1 MERIEIENHDI
12 IKQQPNWV
20 MDFLESIQISQNNEN
35 MALMNMTALK
45 IEEVQENLFLE
56 IVLQQSDN
64 YKKEALDFSQGKSK
78 DYPYFESSINFR
90 LWLNNQLIKFS
101 WEENLLSS
109 TDNEE
114 SRLKTAVE
122 GICLKGEVKIIESLA
137 KKTKFGTEKEE
148 KEELEFSN
156 YSQTLAHFIKE
167 LLLYKDSWQQ
177 HFFKDKLKF
186 SWKPYLTEP
195 EDLVLRLSFEEYV
208 AKQFGSSFLTDDLK
222 ELPKLIYGQLLEYSE
237 KDLSK
242 FQLLKKE
249 LFEYKRLE
257 EKWPKDMLEVVLKY
271 YDKNFASPLHEFDEQ
286 IIFISMRYY
295 EFPFLPELTSN
306 HCFFDEIGKIR
317 PDLTIGDF
325 GGFFD
330 EFFEWKEWVQD
341 V

>member
-20 MDFLESIQISQNNEN
+20 KDFLESIQISQNKEN
-35 MALMNMTALK
+35 MALMNMTAIK

-56 IVLQQSDN
+56 IVLQQSEN
-64 YKKEALDFSQGKSK
+64 YEQEILGFSRGNSK
-78 DYPYFESSINFR
+78 DYPYFESSINLR
-90 LWLNNQLIKFS
+90 LWHNKQLIKFS
-101 WEENLLSS
+101 WEENILSNK
-109 TDNEE
+109 DIEDR
-114 SRLKTAVE
+114 RLKTTIE
-122 GICLKGEVKIIESLA
+122 GICLKGEVKIIESL
-137 KKTKFGTEKEE
+137 TEQIKFGNDKGE
-148 KEELEFSN
+148 KEELKFSN
-156 YSQTLAHFIKE
+156 YSQALAHFIKE
-167 LLLYKDSWQQ
+167 LLLYQDSWQH
-177 HFFKDKLKF
+177 HFFKDKLNVF
-186 SWKPYLTEP
+186 WKPYLSGP
-195 EDLVLRLSFEEYV
+195 KDLVLRYSFQEYV
-208 AKQFGSSFLTDDLK
+208 LKQFGSSFLTNDIQD
-222 ELPKLIYGQLLEYSE
+222 LPKLLSGQLLEYSE

-286 IIFISMRYY
+286 IIFIAMRYF

-306 HCFFDEIGKIR
+306 LCFFDDIGELR

-330 EFFEWKEWVQD
+330 EFFEWKEWVKKE
-341 V
+341 